1 MPVTVQGVTLK
12 TTVQGQAEAVAAVQQ
27 MEREIRSARGAFRRA
42 IGRAAEHSQ
51 RYARQITHVD
61 TGELQAAHR
70 AAYTAPLR
78 AEVYIDQGR
87 RNIRGGRPH
96 IYGVYEHARG
106 GGEEGKEGT
115 MQPLVKHRHAGAP
128 WSKCDSR
135 TISEFLDR
143 HCNRLRDKP
152 VLIYEDGL
160 KVTRGELIDRAES
173 FAAWLS
179 ERIRPTWSKYC
190 CMSWPLGRLLGRRLK
205 IR

>member
-87 RNIRGGRPH
+87 TNIRGGHPH
-96 IYGVYEHARG
+96 IYGVYEHNRG
-106 GGEEGKEGT
+106 GGHAFYARTVSEEGTAILAE
-115 MQPLVKHRHAGAP
+115 AAN
-128 WSKCDSR
+128 
-135 TISEFLDR
+135 TIIASL
-143 HCNRLRDKP
+143 P
-152 VLIYEDGL
+152 
-160 KVTRGELIDRAES
+160 
-173 FAAWLS
+173 
-179 ERIRPTWSKYC
+179 
-190 CMSWPLGRLLGRRLK
+190 
-205 IR
+205 